1 MGKPSRQRR
10 NRLRMTLFN
19 LAKSNQHN
27 TVQQNTIENLYV
39 QISSLKT
46 EINVLN
52 EKLSTANDIIPFAN
66 VNEPTCDNITN
77 NQASNSSSFSTPIQD
92 VSPIKLKQDL
102 LESKQ
107 ANLEPDQKID
117 GPLTAD
123 VFYKY
128 MKEYE
133 EELQN
138 SIRTGFSLV
147 DLT

>member
-39 QISSLKT
+39 QISILKT

-66 VNEPTCDNITN
+66 VNEPTCDNIAN

-107 ANLEPDQKID
+107 ANL
-117 GPLTAD
+117 
-123 VFYKY
+123 
-128 MKEYE
+128 
-133 EELQN
+133 
-138 SIRTGFSLV
+138 
-147 DLT
+147 

>member
-19 LAKSNQHN
+19 LAKSNQHIA
-27 TVQQNTIENLYV
+27 VQQNTIENLYV

-52 EKLSTANDIIPFAN
+52 EKLSMA
-66 VNEPTCDNITN
+66 NITN
-77 NQASNSSSFSTPIQD
+77 NQVPNSSSFPTQIQAA
-92 VSPIKLKQDL
+92 SPIKQEKVF

-107 ANLEPDQKID
+107 VNLEPDQNLD

-123 VFYKY
+123 FFYKY
-128 MKEYE
+128 MKDHFD
-133 EELQN
+133 
-138 SIRTGFSLV
+138 IT
-147 DLT
+147 